1 MRRKTKVFHT
11 ISSDTVI
18 NLIRFLFAVFFV
30 VLSIRL
36 FQLQVLKNKD
46 FTEEAKAM
54 QLVNT
59 TIAPS
64 RGLIYFQDKDKN
76 LYAVAINKKYYSIY
90 AIPKEIDNPQNVA
103 QELAQI
109 LPLSY
114 EEIFSHLN
122 KPNDPYELLIKKI
135 DDENI
140 INTLKDKKIK
150 GIYSAPVDYRY
161 YPYGSLASQT
171 IGFVAESD
179 KDSEIRGRYG
189 LELYYN
195 SILAGEKGVFNGVRD
210 AFGRLVRSLFS
221 NEQQAQEGSDIIT
234 TIDKN
239 VQFFVENA
247 LKDLVTTRDAE
258 SGSVIVMEIPTG
270 RIIALANYPTFDLN
284 EYYKVKDYSLYLN
297 PCVQHRYEMGSVV
310 KSLTMASGLDL
321 GLVTPDTTYEDK
333 GSLTIGGYTI
343 TNFENHV
350 YGKATMKE
358 VLQWS
363 INTGAVFVGNKVGID
378 SLRKYFKNF
387 GLDEKTG
394 IDLPNELN
402 GDLSNLEYPKANPTT
417 LATASYGLGIAITP
431 IELVR
436 AYSAIANKGYLINPY
451 IVESIKDELGSHSTQ
466 MSGEKRQVISEE
478 TANTLTKMLVNVTEN
493 GYGRNAKIKGYSL
506 AGKTGTASIPYKD
519 RKGYSEDTIQSFIG
533 YFPAYEPRFLILVK
547 MDRPRAAGAS
557 SASKTV
563 TYTFRDIE
571 QYLINYYNIPPDEL

>member
-1 MRRKTKVFHT
+1 
-11 ISSDTVI
+11 
-18 NLIRFLFAVFFV
+18 
-30 VLSIRL
+30 
-36 FQLQVLKNKD
+36 
-46 FTEEAKAM
+46 
-54 QLVNT
+54 
-59 TIAPS
+59 
-64 RGLIYFQDKDKN
+64 
-76 LYAVAINKKYYSIY
+76 
-90 AIPKEIDNPQNVA
+90 
-103 QELAQI
+103 
-109 LPLSY
+109 
-114 EEIFSHLN
+114 
-122 KPNDPYELLIKKI
+122 
-135 DDENI
+135 
-140 INTLKDKKIK
+140 
-150 GIYSAPVDYRY
+150 
-161 YPYGSLASQT
+161 
-171 IGFVAESD
+171 
-179 KDSEIRGRYG
+179 
-189 LELYYN
+189 
-195 SILAGEKGVFNGVRD
+195 
-210 AFGRLVRSLFS
+210 
-221 NEQQAQEGSDIIT
+221 
-234 TIDKN
+234 
-239 VQFFVENA
+239 
-247 LKDLVTTRDAE
+247 
-258 SGSVIVMEIPTG
+258 
-270 RIIALANYPTFDLN
+270 
-284 EYYKVKDYSLYLN
+284 
-297 PCVQHRYEMGSVV
+297 
-310 KSLTMASGLDL
+310 
-321 GLVTPDTTYEDK
+321 
-333 GSLTIGGYTI
+333 
-343 TNFENHV
+343 
-350 YGKATMKE
+350 MKE

-451 IVESIKDELGSHSTQ
+451 IVESIKDELGTHSTQ

-571 QYLINYYNIPPDEL
+571 RYLINYYNIPPDEL

>member
-18 NLIRFLFAVFFV
+18 NWIRFLFAVFFV

-114 EEIFSHLN
+114 EKIFSHLN

-140 INTLKDKKIK
+140 INALKDKKIK
-150 GIYSAPVDYRY
+150 GIYYAPVDYRY

-189 LELYYN
+189 LELYYD

-221 NEQQAQEGSDIIT
+221 NEQQAQEGSDIII

-451 IVESIKDELGSHSTQ
+451 IVESIKDELGTHLTQ